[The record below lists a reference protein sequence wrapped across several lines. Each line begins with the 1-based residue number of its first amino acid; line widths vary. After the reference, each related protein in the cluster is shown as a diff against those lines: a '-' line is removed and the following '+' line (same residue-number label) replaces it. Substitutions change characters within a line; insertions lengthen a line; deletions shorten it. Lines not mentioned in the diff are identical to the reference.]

1 MNDDAKFK
9 IHDVSLYPLV
19 MTELKLS
26 LISQLFP
33 ATTSFVA
40 NGLTD
45 EAMPLT
51 LLILP
56 ENSQNLFIDG

>member
-1 MNDDAKFK
+1 MNDGEKFK
-9 IHDVSLYPLV
+9 IHDVSLYHLV
-19 MTELKLS
+19 MTELKLG
-26 LISQLFP
+26 LTSQIFA

-56 ENSQNLFIDG
+56 ENSQNLFINR